1 MDDSKKRKLSDEK
14 QYQCKY
20 ELMDAVAVS
29 TKHCQEQTRQGAI
42 PEREKCIMY
51 PTRNQVTFC
60 S

>member
-42 PEREKCIMY
+42 PEREK
-51 PTRNQVTFC
+51 
-60 S
+60 